1 MEINK
6 TYNEDCLITMGN
18 MVNNFI
24 DLTIT
29 SPPYDEIRNYN
40 KGVGKITDKFIFIVQ
55 IVTIVVLV

>member
-1 MEINK
+1 MEKN
-6 TYNEDCLITMGN
+6 TLYNEDCLITMGN

-40 KGVGKITDKFIFIVQ
+40 KGVGKISNEIRNLTYRLEHQ
-55 IVTIVVLV
+55 C